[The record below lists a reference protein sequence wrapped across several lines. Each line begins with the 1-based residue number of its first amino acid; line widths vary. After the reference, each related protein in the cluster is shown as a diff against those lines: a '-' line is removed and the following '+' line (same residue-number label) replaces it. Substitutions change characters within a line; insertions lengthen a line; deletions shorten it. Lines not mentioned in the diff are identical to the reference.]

1 MAAIVPP
8 LFMVLALALIF
19 YLARR
24 SANKR
29 K

>member
-1 MAAIVPP
+1 MAAIVPI
-8 LFMVLALALIF
+8 LGMVLILALIF

-24 SANKR
+24 SASKR

>member
-1 MAAIVPP
+1 MAAIVPV
-8 LFMVLALALIF
+8 LVMVLILALIF

>member
-1 MAAIVPP
+1 MGAIASPVVMI
-8 LFMVLALALIF
+8 LILALIF